1 MTTPSAGSAS
11 LPDPDSST
19 AADEVFEEIDK
30 RRALRGAAAVAV
42 AVIGI
47 TFSAF
52 QLWIAARG
60 FVFEI
65 PIPRYDTIRIGA
77 LAQLQ
82 IRAIHVNF
90 ALILAFLLFPG
101 STGNG
106 PITRRIEALPSV
118 LRDRSGDGPLTRA
131 ADRVRRAVRWVFVDR
146 DSDRITPSDL
156 ALIAL
161 SLLPTFYYV
170 TRYDEVTNV
179 VRVRGLGGAGTLG
192 EVYPVFA
199 PLELGPFAEY
209 PLAYLM
215 GVLAIL
221 LVLEATRRALGLLL
235 TLLVAAFLLYAKYG
249 YLIPRG
255 VPGLGTFST
264 SQLRWDQIVQNLWY
278 TVEGILGVPVGVS
291 VRFIYIFILFGA
303 FLEMS
308 GAGKWFIDLAYSIT
322 GTRKGGPAK
331 ASVVSSGFM
340 GMLSGSSV
348 ANTVTTGA
356 LTIPLMK
363 RSGYSPEF
371 AGAVESSVSSG
382 GQILPPVMGAAAFL
396 IVEYTATPFREV
408 VIAAT
413 LPALAFFFGMWVM
426 VHFEAAKEGIGGLAR
441 SELLDIGPH
450 MRRGWFYLVP
460 LGLLLY
466 YLVIARLSVGRAG
479 WLTIAATVALIALV
493 AAYNER
499 TGPAIVGGVAGGF
512 VLFAVSLYYAG
523 ATPVEILF
531 AGMPADPVS
540 VSAVEALRG
549 AAGSLPTVATAIGVL
564 FLVLDPRGD
573 APLLDL
579 DDSVEESAAAFD
591 ERTGRTAADSRAGRF
606 AAFVLKSMDNGARTA
621 TIVVIAVAAAGIIPG
636 VIGITGL
643 GGSLRALILDVSGGS
658 LVLLLI
664 LAGIA
669 SVIVGMGMPTTVM
682 YIIIVVL
689 LGPVLPEFG
698 IAILAVHLF
707 VLYLGLMAD
716 VTPPVMVAAYAA
728 AGIAKSDPF
737 ETGKTAFLLS
747 LNKILVP
754 FAFVFAPGIL
764 LLRSREEGASIITMA
779 DITDLGFFL
788 PEVVAP
794 IVAMFAGVYALGVAI
809 IGYYH
814 ADVSRVSRA
823 LLLVAAVL
831 LSVPGMVLLPLSTGI
846 GLFGVDVALYTL
858 TNDLILRGVGGVMLV
873 AGLVRNRRRA
883 AAEPAAGDRVES
895 SDESASESTAS

>member
-1 MTTPSAGSAS
+1 MTTNTSDTVE
-11 LPDPDSST
+11 PDPEST
-19 AADEVFEEIDK
+19 EAADQVFEEIDE
-30 RRALRGAAAVAV
+30 RRTLTGAGLIAVALV
-42 AVIGI
+42 GI

-52 QLWIAARG
+52 QLWLGARG
-60 FVFEI
+60 FVFEFTI
-65 PIPRYDTIRIGA
+65 PGITTVRLGS
-77 LAQLQ
+77 LSSLQ

-90 ALILAFLLFPG
+90 SLILAFLLFPG

-106 PITRRIEALPSV
+106 AITLRIAAIAPAV
-118 LRDRSGDGPLTRA
+118 RDRFGDSPLTRI
-131 ADRVRRAVRWVFVDR
+131 ADSARAGIWWFFVDE
-146 DSDRITPSDL
+146 DSTRITPSDL
-156 ALIAL
+156 GLILL
-161 SLLPTFYYV
+161 STFPTAYYV
-170 TRYDEVTNV
+170 TQYDEITDII
-179 VRVRGLGGAGTLG
+179 RVRGLGGAGTLG
-192 EVYPVFA
+192 EVVPWLA
-199 PLELGPFAEY
+199 PLEIGPLAEY
-209 PLAYLM
+209 TLAYLM

-235 TLLVAAFLLYAKYG
+235 TLLVSLFLLYAKYG
-249 YLIPRG
+249 YLLPRD
-255 VPGLGTFST
+255 VPVAQTFAT
-264 SQLRWDQIVQNLWY
+264 SQLRWNQIVQNLWY

-308 GAGKWFIDLAYSIT
+308 GAGKWFIDLAYSLT

-331 ASVVSSGFM
+331 ASVIASGFM

-371 AGAVESSVSSG
+371 SGAVESSVSSG

-396 IVEYTATPFREV
+396 IVEYTGTPFAEV

-413 LPALAFFFGMWVM
+413 LPAIAFFFGMWVM
-426 VHFEAAKEGIGGLAR
+426 VHFEAAKEDVGGLTR
-441 SELLDIGPH
+441 SELLDVGPH

-479 WLTIAATVALIALV
+479 WLTIAATVALIAMV

-499 TGPAIVGGVAGGF
+499 TGRYLIGGIAAGYA
-512 VLFAVSLYYAG
+512 LFAVSLYSLG
-523 ATPVEILF
+523 VTPVGLAYGAE
-531 AGMPADPVS
+531 S
-540 VSAVEALRG
+540 VDLGVVATIREA
-549 AAGSLPTVATAIGVL
+549 ATSLPTIVTAISVA
-564 FLVLDPRGD
+564 FLLADPRGD

-579 DDSVEESAAAFD
+579 DDDVDDAAEWFD
-591 ERTGRTAADSRAGRF
+591 DRVGVDIASSRAGRF
-606 AAFVLKSMDNGARTA
+606 GSFVLKAMDSGAKTA
-621 TIVVIAVAAAGIIPG
+621 TIVVVAVAAAGIIPG

-643 GGSLRALILDVSGGS
+643 GGSLRALIISVSGGS
-658 LVLLLI
+658 LVILLI
-664 LAGIA
+664 LAGLA
-669 SVIVGMGMPTTVM
+669 AVIVGMGMPTTVM

-737 ETGKTAFLLS
+737 ETGKKAFLLS

-754 FAFVFAPGIL
+754 FAFVFSPGIL
-764 LLRSREEGASIITMA
+764 LIRTREGQGSILTSTDVV
-779 DITDLGFFL
+779 DIGFFV
-788 PEVVAP
+788 PEVVVP
-794 IVAMFAGVYALGVAI
+794 IVATFAGVYGLGVAI

-814 ADVSRVSRA
+814 TDVAPGSRA
-823 LLLVAAVL
+823 SLIAAAVL
-831 LSVPGMVLLPLSTGI
+831 LSVPGMVLLPASAAF
-846 GLFGVDVALYTL
+846 GLVGVDVALYSVS
-858 TNDLILRGVGGVMLV
+858 NDVIARGVGAAMLIV
-873 AGLVRNRRRA
+873 GLVRNRRRA
-883 AAEPAAGDRVES
+883 TGEDREMTSSEES
-895 SDESASESTAS
+895 GGPVTQ

>member
-1 MTTPSAGSAS
+1 VTTNNTSNAGES
-11 LPDPDSST
+11 
-19 AADEVFEEIDK
+19 DEESDVSDQVFEEIDN
-30 RRALRGAAAVAV
+30 RRSLTGAALIAVAFV
-42 AVIGI
+42 GI
-47 TFSAF
+47 AFSAY
-52 QLWIAARG
+52 QLWLGARG
-60 FVFEI
+60 FVFEFAI
-65 PIPRYDTIRIGA
+65 PGVTTIRLGA
-77 LAQLQ
+77 LSSLQ

-90 ALILAFLLFPG
+90 ALVMAYLLFPG
-101 STGNG
+101 STGDG
-106 PITRRIEALPSV
+106 AITRRIAALPSLV
-118 LRDRSGDGPLTRA
+118 RDRLGDSPVTRA
-131 ADRVRRAVRWVFVDR
+131 VEGVRRGVWWLFVDE
-146 DSDRITPSDL
+146 DSARVTPSDL
-156 ALIAL
+156 VLVLL
-161 SLLPTFYYV
+161 STFPTAYYL
-170 TRYDEVTNV
+170 TQYDEVTDV
-179 VRVRGLGGAGTLG
+179 VRILGLGGARTLG
-192 EVYPVFA
+192 DVVPLLA
-199 PLELGPFAEY
+199 PLEVGPLAEY
-209 PLAYLM
+209 TLAYLM

-235 TLLVAAFLLYAKYG
+235 TLLVSLFLLYAKYG
-249 YLIPRG
+249 YLIPRD
-255 VPGLGTFST
+255 VPVIRTFAT

-331 ASVVSSGFM
+331 ASVVASGFM

-371 AGAVESSVSSG
+371 SGAVESSVSSG

-396 IVEYTATPFREV
+396 IVEYTGTPFAEV

-413 LPALAFFFGMWVM
+413 LPAIAFFFGMWVM
-426 VHFEAAKEGIGGLAR
+426 VHFEAAKRGIGGLDR
-441 SELLDIGPH
+441 SDLLDMGPH

-479 WLTIAATVALIALV
+479 WLTIAATVALIAAV

-499 TGPAIVGGVAGGF
+499 TGPYLVGAITAGYA
-512 VLFAVSLYYAG
+512 LFAVSLFTVG
-523 ATPVEILF
+523 ATPIELLYG
-531 AGMPADPVS
+531 AETADVG
-540 VSAVEALRG
+540 AVGALRQ
-549 AAGSLPTVATAIGVL
+549 AATSLPTIVTAISVA
-564 FLVLDPRGD
+564 FLLADPNGE

-579 DDSVEESAAAFD
+579 DDEVTEAAAWVD
-591 ERTGRTAADSRAGRF
+591 ERTGTELASSRAGQF
-606 AAFVLKSMDNGARTA
+606 GSFVIKAMDGGARTA
-621 TIVVIAVAAAGIIPG
+621 TIVVVAVAAAGVIPG

-643 GGSLRALILDVSGGS
+643 GGSLRALIISVSGGS

-664 LAGIA
+664 LAGLA
-669 SVIVGMGMPTTVM
+669 AVIVGMGMPTTVM

-754 FAFVFAPGIL
+754 FAFVFSPGIL
-764 LLRSREEGASIITMA
+764 LLRTRDGQGSILTAA
-779 DITDLGFFL
+779 DVTDLGFFL
-788 PEVVAP
+788 PEVATPVIAT
-794 IVAMFAGVYALGVAI
+794 FAGVYALGVAI

-814 ADVSRVSRA
+814 TDVSRISRFSF
-823 LLLVAAVL
+823 VAAAIL
-831 LSVPGMVLLPLSTGI
+831 LSVPGMVLLPLGSVL
-846 GLFGVDVALYTL
+846 GLVGVDATLYTL
-858 TNDLILRGVGGVMLV
+858 SNDVVARGIGAVMLV
-873 AGLVRNRRRA
+873 VGLVRNRRKA
-883 AAEPAAGDRVES
+883 GSEPSPAPADVSG
-895 SDESASESTAS
+895 TASDSEANAQ

>member
-1 MTTPSAGSAS
+1 MTSNTSTDIEPEEDPSEVAE
-11 LPDPDSST
+11 
-19 AADEVFEEIDK
+19 EVFEEIDN
-30 RRALRGAAAVAV
+30 RRSLSGAAVVAV
-42 AVIGI
+42 AAVGI

-52 QLWIAARG
+52 QLWLGARG
-60 FVFEI
+60 FVFDFGI
-65 PIPRYDTIRIGA
+65 PGYGTIDLGS
-77 LAQLQ
+77 LSSLQ

-90 ALILAFLLFPG
+90 ALVLAFLLFPG
-101 STGNG
+101 SNGSGLLTG
-106 PITRRIEALPSV
+106 LV
-118 LRDRSGDGPLTRA
+118 DRA
-131 ADRVRRAVRWVFVDR
+131 ARAVSDRAGDSPVSTAVSGVRDALWWVFVDEE
-146 DSDRITPSDL
+146 SSRITPSDL
-156 ALIAL
+156 VLIL
-161 SLLPTFYYV
+161 FSTFPTLYYV
-170 TRYDEVTNV
+170 TRYSEITDVI
-179 VRVRGLGGAGTLG
+179 RVRGLGGAGDLS
-192 EVYPVFA
+192 EVYPWLA
-199 PLELGPFAEY
+199 PLEVGPLAEY
-209 PLAYLM
+209 TLAYLM

-235 TLLVAAFLLYAKYG
+235 TLLVSLFLLYAKYG
-249 YLIPRG
+249 YLLPRDLP
-255 VPGLGTFST
+255 VARTFAT
-264 SQLRWDQIVQNLWY
+264 SQLRWNQIVQNLWY

-331 ASVVSSGFM
+331 ASVVASGFM

-371 AGAVESSVSSG
+371 SGAVESSVSSG

-396 IVEYTATPFREV
+396 IVEYTGTPFREV

-413 LPALAFFFGMWVM
+413 LPAIAFFFGMWVM
-426 VHFEAAKEGIGGLAR
+426 VHFEAAKHDIGGLAR
-441 SELLDIGPH
+441 SELLDLGPH

-479 WLTIAATVALIALV
+479 WLTIAATIGLIALV
-493 AAYNER
+493 AAYNR
-499 TGPAIVGGVAGGF
+499 RLGPYLVGT
-512 VLFAVSLYYAG
+512 FAAVYA
-523 ATPVEILF
+523 LF
-531 AGMPADPVS
+531 AGSLFALGTTPVGLLYGAETADFGLV
-540 VSAVEALRG
+540 AAFGEA
-549 AAGSLPTVATAIGVL
+549 ASSLPTIATVVGVA
-564 FLVLDPRGD
+564 FLLADPSGD
-573 APLLDL
+573 APLLEL
-579 DDSVEESAAAFD
+579 DDSVENSINWVD
-591 ERTGRTAADSRAGRF
+591 ERLGTGIGGTRAGRF
-606 AAFVLKSMDNGARTA
+606 GSFVVKAMDSGARTA
-621 TIVVIAVAAAGIIPG
+621 TLVVVAVAAAGIIPG

-643 GGSLRALILDVSGGS
+643 GGSLRALILEVSGGS

-669 SVIVGMGMPTTVM
+669 AVIVGMGMPTTVM

-689 LGPVLPEFG
+689 LGPVLPDFG

-737 ETGKTAFLLS
+737 ETGKQAFLLS

-754 FAFVFAPGIL
+754 FAFVFSPGIL
-764 LLRSREEGASIITMA
+764 LLRTRDGEGSILTGTDVA
-779 DITDLGFFL
+779 DLGFFV
-788 PEVVAP
+788 PEVAVP
-794 IVAMFAGVYALGVAI
+794 IVATFAGVYGLGVAI

-814 ADVSRVSRA
+814 TDVRRGSRA
-823 LLLVAAVL
+823 ALVAAAVL
-831 LSVPGMVLLPLSTGI
+831 LSIPGMVLLPASAAL
-846 GLFGVDVALYTL
+846 GLVGVDASLYTVS
-858 TNDLILRGVGGVMLV
+858 NDVIARGAGAVMLAV
-873 AGLVRNRRRA
+873 GLIRNRRRA
-883 AAEPAAGDRVES
+883 GERGTSTGTASGVTATDAGDAAVES
-895 SDESASESTAS
+895 

>member
-1 MTTPSAGSAS
+1 MTTNTSETVE
-11 LPDPDSST
+11 PDPEGSET
-19 AADEVFEEIDK
+19 AEQVFEEIDK
-30 RRALRGAAAVAV
+30 RRTLTGAAVVAV
-42 AVIGI
+42 ALVGI

-52 QLWIAARG
+52 QLWIGARG
-60 FVFEI
+60 FIFEFTI
-65 PIPRYDTIRIGA
+65 PGLDTIRIGS
-77 LAQLQ
+77 LASLQ

-90 ALILAFLLFPG
+90 ALVMAFLLFPG
-101 STGNG
+101 STGSG
-106 PITRRIEALPSV
+106 VFTRRIAAIPPA
-118 LRDRSGDGPLTRA
+118 LRDRFGESPVTRV
-131 ADRVRRAVRWVFVDR
+131 ADRIRGVVWWVFVDEE
-146 DSDRITPSDL
+146 SNRITPSDL
-156 ALIAL
+156 ALILL
-161 SLLPTFYYV
+161 STFPTAYYV
-170 TRYDEVTNV
+170 TQFDEITNV
-179 VRVRGLGGAGTLG
+179 IRVRGLSGAGTLG
-192 EVYPVFA
+192 EVYPIFA
-199 PLELGPFAEY
+199 PLEVGPLAEY
-209 PLAYLM
+209 TFAYLM

-235 TLLVAAFLLYAKYG
+235 TLLVGLFLLYAKYG
-249 YLIPRG
+249 YLLPRDLP
-255 VPGLGTFST
+255 VTRTFAT

-331 ASVVSSGFM
+331 ASVVASGFM

-371 AGAVESSVSSG
+371 SGAVESSVSSG

-396 IVEYTATPFREV
+396 IVEYTGTPFRDV

-413 LPALAFFFGMWVM
+413 LPAIAFFFGMWVM
-426 VHFEAAKEGIGGLAR
+426 VHFEAAKEGIGGLSR
-441 SELLDIGPH
+441 SELLDMGPH

-479 WLTIAATVALIALV
+479 WLTIAATVALIAMV

-499 TGPAIVGGVAGGF
+499 TGPALVGGIAGGY
-512 VLFAVSLYYAG
+512 VLFAVSLFYAG
-523 ATPVEILF
+523 VTPIEFVYGAESATI
-531 AGMPADPVS
+531 G
-540 VSAVEALRG
+540 AVGALRE
-549 AAGSLPTVATAIGVL
+549 AAASLPTIVTAISVA
-564 FLVLDPRGD
+564 FLLADPHGD
-573 APLLDL
+573 APLLNL
-579 DDSVEESAAAFD
+579 DDEVDEAALWFD
-591 ERTGRTAADSRAGRF
+591 ERTGFGIASSRTGRF
-606 AAFVLKSMDNGARTA
+606 TSFVLKSMDNGAQTA
-621 TIVVIAVAAAGIIPG
+621 TIVVVAVAAAGIIPG

-643 GGSLRALILDVSGGS
+643 GGSLRALIIDVSGGS
-658 LVLLLI
+658 LVILLI
-664 LAGIA
+664 LAGLA
-669 SVIVGMGMPTTVM
+669 AVIVGMGMPTTVM

-737 ETGKTAFLLS
+737 ETGKKAFLLS

-754 FAFVFAPGIL
+754 FAFVFSPGIL
-764 LLRSREEGASIITMA
+764 LLRTRDGEGSILTVA

-788 PEVVAP
+788 PEVAAPVVAT
-794 IVAMFAGVYALGVAI
+794 FAGVYALGVAI
-809 IGYYH
+809 IGFYH
-814 ADVSRVSRA
+814 TDVRSGSRA
-823 LLLVAAVL
+823 SLLAASVL
-831 LSVPGMVLLPLSTGI
+831 LSVPGMVLLPLGTALGFV
-846 GLFGVDVALYTL
+846 GLDVTLYTL
-858 TNDLILRGVGGVMLV
+858 SNDLIARGLGAVML
-873 AGLVRNRRRA
+873 AIGLVRNRRRA
-883 AAEPAAGDRVES
+883 RRRDNTAR
-895 SDESASESTAS
+895 DESDQAVEASA